1 MRRVIG
7 SQVNMLWLP
16 AADSMGMASTTTA
29 GAISMDTHST
39 QRSLMV
45 PAGRGRDRDRG
56 KEGPRLGTGT
66 GRMITLIHK
75 GWRKRESS
83 RVVQV
88 IDSQGRDWSW
98 SQRVT
103 VCVRGYNPRWT
114 PWLRLAVSISL
125 LSHRSSIT

>member
-29 GAISMDTHST
+29 GAISRDIHSTHS
-39 QRSLMV
+39 SPMV
-45 PAGRGRDRDRG
+45 PTCRGRGE
-56 KEGPRLGTGT
+56 EGPRLGTGA
-66 GRMITLIHK
+66 GRIICLIHK
-75 GWRKRESS
+75 GRCKRERS

-88 IDSQGRDWSW
+88 SDSQGRDWSYSW

-103 VCVRGYNPRWT
+103 VCVRGYNPRWP
-114 PWLRLAVSISL
+114 PWLKLAVSITL